1 MQDVLPHPADES
13 KAAALCGSVDNTPL
27 LQTYTDE
34 VAPHVIL
41 FKPFRSR
48 QGRVRALIQP

>member
-1 MQDVLPHPADES
+1 MQGILPHPADES

-41 FKPFRSR
+41 FKPFRSH
-48 QGRVRALIQP
+48 QGRIRALIQP